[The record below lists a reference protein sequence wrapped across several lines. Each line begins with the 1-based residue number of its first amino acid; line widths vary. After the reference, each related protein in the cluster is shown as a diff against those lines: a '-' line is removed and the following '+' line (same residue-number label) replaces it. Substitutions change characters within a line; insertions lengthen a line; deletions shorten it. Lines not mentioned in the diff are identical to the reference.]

1 MSKIIALK
9 KGMDVQTK
17 INLLTAVVSEKLSKL
32 SGEKAVKFDA
42 WVITRDVEDSIV
54 MTALKDGKI
63 YGSNSKTFINAFTAL
78 AMYSKEGNPT
88 VNIASAKGGNGE
100 FLYCT
105 SAMSQDDLVD
115 VEEVEQHE

>member
-17 INLLTAVVSEKLSKL
+17 IELLTAVVSEKLSKL

-42 WVITRDVEDSIV
+42 WVITKDIDDAVV
-54 MTALKDGKI
+54 MTVLKDGKI
-63 YGSNSKTFINAFTAL
+63 YGSNSKTFINAFANL
-78 AMYSKEGNPT
+78 ATYSKEGNPT
-88 VNIASAKGGNGE
+88 INIASAKGGNGE

-115 VEEVEQHE
+115 VEEVERHE

>member
-17 INLLTAVVSEKLSKL
+17 IELLTTVVSEKLSKL

-42 WVITRDVEDSIV
+42 WVVTKDVDDSIV

-63 YGSNSKTFINAFTAL
+63 YGSNSKTFINAFTSL
-78 AMYSKEGNPT
+78 AVYSREGNPT
-88 VNIASAKGGNGE
+88 INIASAKGGSGD

-105 SAMSQDDLVD
+105 SAMKLDELVD
-115 VEEVEQHE
+115 VEEVE

>member
-9 KGMDVQTK
+9 KGMNVQTK
-17 INLLTAVVSEKLSKL
+17 IELLTAVVSEKLSKL

-42 WVITRDVEDSIV
+42 WVITKDLDDSIV

-63 YGSNSKTFINAFTAL
+63 YGSNSKTFINAFASL
-78 AMYSKEGNPT
+78 ATYSKEGNPT
-88 VNIASAKGGNGE
+88 INIASAKGGGGE

-105 SAMSQDDLVD
+105 SAMSQDDLID